1 LLPLPL
7 FAGGAAMSRPR
18 PPAPAKL
25 VVSLIMRERELL
37 PQLAAALEGLFGPL
51 ETVSRWLAFDFTAYY
66 EAEMGRPLVRR
77 MLTFKTPVAQDRL
90 ADIKLATND
99 LEARHLTDGRRR
111 VNIDPGLLV
120 PARFV
125 LASGKDF
132 THRIYLTQ
140 GIYAD
145 LTLIYTQGAFQR
157 LPWTYPDYAG
167 ETLLGFLQQVRRRY
181 QLEINN
187 D

>member
-1 LLPLPL
+1 
-7 FAGGAAMSRPR
+7 MSRPQ

-25 VVSLIMRERELL
+25 VISLIMREKGLL
-37 PQLAAALEGLFGPL
+37 PQVGAALEGLFGPL
-51 ETVSRWLAFDFTAYY
+51 EMVSRWLAFDFTAYY
-66 EAEMGRPLVRR
+66 EAEMGRSLVRR
-77 MLTFKTPVAQDRL
+77 MLTFAKPVAQDRL
-90 ADIKLATND
+90 AEIKLAAND
-99 LEARHLTDGRRR
+99 LEARHLIDGRRR
-111 VNIDPGLLV
+111 VNIDPGLLL

-132 THRIYLTQ
+132 AHRIYLSN
-140 GIYAD
+140 GIFAD

-167 ETLLGFLQQVRRRY
+167 EALLGFLQQVRRRY
-181 QLEINN
+181 QLEVHH